1 MFRIALHRDDRGALE
16 HIKNTLGCG
25 RLNTERD
32 TLVFTISQLS
42 DIGKILIPL
51 FEQFPLNS
59 TKLLDYL
66 AFKKAFFMFL
76 NRKSCELNKPDLYQ
90 KILELKDSMNAKRVS
105 YVLPLGHEIRITGN
119 YLVGLLEGD
128 GSFYFNKQDPTVRV
142 TLVTTTPNRVL
153 LEKIR
158 EFLISHLDEYSGMLA
173 SCTKLI
179 NIPIPPLPY
188 PPRLS

>member
-1 MFRIALHRDDRGALE
+1 
-16 HIKNTLGCG
+16 
-25 RLNTERD
+25 
-32 TLVFTISQLS
+32 
-42 DIGKILIPL
+42 
-51 FEQFPLNS
+51 
-59 TKLLDYL
+59 
-66 AFKKAFFMFL
+66 
-76 NRKSCELNKPDLYQ
+76 
-90 KILELKDSMNAKRVS
+90 MNAKRVS

-179 NIPIPPLPY
+179 NILFPSPPSLCVAMRGGRGISDKKIKGENKPISYPSPLIPPILGGGMLL
-188 PPRLS
+188 RRSFGEGDLCFRNLSTGLYM

>member
-1 MFRIALHRDDRGALE
+1 M
-16 HIKNTLGCG
+16 
-25 RLNTERD
+25 
-32 TLVFTISQLS
+32 
-42 DIGKILIPL
+42 IPL

-179 NIPIPPLPY
+179 NIPFLPLPKEGGG
-188 PPRLS
+188 SAIKK

>member
-1 MFRIALHRDDRGALE
+1 MF
-16 HIKNTLGCG
+16 
-25 RLNTERD
+25 
-32 TLVFTISQLS
+32 F
-42 DIGKILIPL
+42 
-51 FEQFPLNS
+51 
-59 TKLLDYL
+59 
-66 AFKKAFFMFL
+66 
-76 NRKSCELNKPDLYQ
+76 NRKSCELNKQDLYK

-119 YLVGLLEGD
+119 YLVGLLEGLCLVPCAD

-158 EFLISHLDEYSGMLA
+158 DISHLDEYSGMLA

-179 NIPIPPLPY
+179 NISDKKIKGENKPI
-188 PPRLS
+188 S